1 MPRKDSSVK
10 QRVLAIVFMVILIGS
25 TVAYGIIALFGPKN
39 DYSIPKEKVINYKL
53 NQVQVALLVQNYF
66 TVVEYNY
73 TNGCLECVQV
83 KNYLEE
89 LAQNSDGQMYLQ
101 EILVD
106 SRPSLHIIN
115 AFNETKIENPT
126 PSQAVDAVCNS
137 LLSTPVWC
145 AVNRV

>member
-1 MPRKDSSVK
+1 MPKKDASVK

-39 DYSIPKEKVINYKL
+39 DYSIPKERVINYKL

-83 KNYLEE
+83 KNYLED

-101 EILVD
+101 EILVED
-106 SRPSLHIIN
+106 EPKLYLIN
-115 AFNETKIENPT
+115 ALNETVINNPT
-126 PSQAVDAVCNS
+126 PAQAVDIVCS
-137 LLSTPVWC
+137 RLLSTPLWC
-145 AVNRV
+145 AINRI